1 MAALGLSNK
10 AVYED
15 DVNNG
20 PLAEPAGSVA
30 MYTEVTLLMLAL
42 CMGPSTM
49 ALLRFL
55 LSLLICTT
63 ALQFVSTVWV

>member
-20 PLAEPAGSVA
+20 PSAEPAGSVA
-30 MYTEVTLLMLAL
+30 TYTEVV
-42 CMGPSTM
+42 S
-49 ALLRFL
+49 
-55 LSLLICTT
+55 SLL
-63 ALQFVSTVWV
+63 A